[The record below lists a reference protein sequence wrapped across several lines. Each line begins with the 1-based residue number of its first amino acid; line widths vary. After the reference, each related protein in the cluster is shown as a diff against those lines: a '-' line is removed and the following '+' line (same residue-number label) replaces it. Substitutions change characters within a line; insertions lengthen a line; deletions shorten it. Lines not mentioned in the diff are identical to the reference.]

1 MLAGRTPRIVAE
13 PCSPMRLLSHCF
25 FFVQHNHIDSITV
38 VGALYLV
45 RPVLATPTRAF
56 VPDALLGL
64 ANPAHAS
71 AHRWLD
77 CIDFGIDPPVPTPSA
92 STASSPFFYVYDGL
106 DCVDFGIAP
115 FHDDCLD
122 ASPSSSWRPSRAC
135 SSIDMAIRPQLRR
148 PRPSS
153 ARLLRPRLLR
163 PHARLPR
170 HRHKGLPPCMR
181 THRLLLQPHH
191 MRRIDCYDCRG
202 C

>member
-25 FFVQHNHIDSITV
+25 YFVQHNHVDSITV
-38 VGALYLV
+38 VRALYLV
-45 RPVLATPTRAF
+45 RPVLATPVHVF
-56 VPDALLGL
+56 IPDALLGL
-64 ANPAHAS
+64 ANPATPQL
-71 AHRWLD
+71 RQLD
-77 CIDFGIDPPVPTPSA
+77 CTDFGIDPPVPTPSA
-92 STASSPFFYVYDGL
+92 SIASSPFFYVHDAL
-106 DCVDFGIAP
+106 DYIDFGIASS
-115 FHDDCLD
+115 HDDCLD

-153 ARLLRPRLLR
+153 AQLLRPRLLR